1 MLRFASVGYGS
12 RTIATRSEQYPF
24 RKRRIN
30 GYLKAR
36 SEVYDFVI
44 FVENNKSNGNS
55 QSIFLE
61 GVSQASL
68 IIAHTRKKV
77 ILLPSQWTV
86 MKAKDRSNEALAKE

>member
-1 MLRFASVGYGS
+1 MATASDHS
-12 RTIATRSEQYPF
+12 LPA
-24 RKRRIN
+24 IN

-77 ILLPSQWTV
+77 ILLPEPPLRKGT
-86 MKAKDRSNEALAKE
+86 E

>member
-1 MLRFASVGYGS
+1 MD
-12 RTIATRSEQYPF
+12 I
-24 RKRRIN
+24 
-30 GYLKAR
+30 LKP
-36 SEVYDFVI
+36 EVKSMILLF

>member
-1 MLRFASVGYGS
+1 MD
-12 RTIATRSEQYPF
+12 I
-24 RKRRIN
+24 
-30 GYLKAR
+30 LKP
-36 SEVYDFVI
+36 EVKSMILLFL
-44 FVENNKSNGNS
+44 VENNKSNGNS

-86 MKAKDRSNEALAKE
+86 MKAKDRSIEALAKE

>member
-1 MLRFASVGYGS
+1 MATASDHS
-12 RTIATRSEQYPF
+12 LPA
-24 RKRRIN
+24 IN

-44 FVENNKSNGNS
+44 FVENNKSKGNS

-77 ILLPSQWTV
+77 ILLPEPPLRKGT
-86 MKAKDRSNEALAKE
+86 E